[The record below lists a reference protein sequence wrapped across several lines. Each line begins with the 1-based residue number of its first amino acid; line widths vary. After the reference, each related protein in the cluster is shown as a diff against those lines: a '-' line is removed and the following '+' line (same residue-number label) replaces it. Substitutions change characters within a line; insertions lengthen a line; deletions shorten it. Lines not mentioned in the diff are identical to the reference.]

1 MASCVCRPC
10 RVDLST
16 ARAARTAAEARSRAR
31 RAQECPSPR
40 RRPAR
45 CSVAPLGAA
54 AGFADGGG
62 CPAASAAVV
71 VWGSRAPARACYIP
85 FITLTYHLHIILIL
99 HS

>member
-1 MASCVCRPC
+1 MRLPPLPRGSLHGPGGKNRRRGAVARPP
-10 RVDLST
+10 
-16 ARAARTAAEARSRAR
+16 RAGVF
-31 RAQECPSPR
+31 SPR